1 MVMLMVM
8 VDERA
13 GCQRVT
19 PYEKKHR
26 LRACGVRVP
35 WVPVGTVPHNSVG
48 HYPTQLFLTPPPNYF
63 LSSPCQ
69 AGLHNT

>member
-19 PYEKKHR
+19 PYVYEKKTSFTS
-26 LRACGVRVP
+26 LWGIP
-35 WVPVGTVPHNSVG
+35 WVPVGTDPQNSVG
-48 HYPTQLFLTPPPNYF
+48 HYPTQLFLTPPKLFFDPP
-63 LSSPCQ
+63 LS
-69 AGLHNT
+69 GE

>member
-48 HYPTQLFLTPPPNYF
+48 HYPTQLFLTPQI
-63 LSSPCQ
+63 LSIFFNLPLS
-69 AGLHNT
+69 GE